1 MLAAAPGQQ
10 RRMVGDEHVGRG
22 GERAVRRRPVLV
34 GGVDNRCV
42 EQLYPV
48 LRGLLAVRLAGELDN
63 LWRPWRRVLHATPLV
78 QQDEPV
84 HELGVTRHGERVAD
98 AHPPTR

>member
-1 MLAAAPGQQ
+1 
-10 RRMVGDEHVGRG
+10 MVGDEHVDRG

-34 GGVDNRCV
+34 GGVDDRCV
-42 EQLYPV
+42 EQLDPL

-63 LWRPWRRVLHATPLV
+63 FWRPWRRVLHVTPLV

-84 HELGVTRHGERVAD
+84 HELGVTRHGGRVAD